1 MALVPGLNREQL
13 AAAGYLAG
21 WRLVRLLP
29 EKWAKRLFDWGADR
43 ASDDGRGMEQLRQNL
58 ARVVGPENVTRE
70 LVRNSMRSYMRYW
83 REAFCLP
90 SIHQDPDLHAKLLS
104 GLQGLESF
112 DDSVARGKGVILTLP
127 HTGNWDMAGVF
138 LVGHYGQ
145 FTTVAERLKPEVLF
159 DAFVDF
165 RESLGF
171 EVLALTGEKTSPFG
185 RLKEV
190 LEAGGVVCLLAERD
204 LTRTGV
210 TVDFMGEEANMAAG
224 PARLA
229 METGAALHVVHS
241 WFEDEG
247 WGLSV
252 SPQVEVTNV
261 QETTQ
266 RLADGFAANIK
277 AHPADWHMLQPQW
290 NVDVKRRAADR
301 AARRAAKDKRTSQEK
316 LEDNGKK

>member
-90 SIHQDPDLHAKLLS
+90 SIHQDPDLHDKLLS
-104 GLQGLESF
+104 GLQGLENF
-112 DDSVARGKGVILTLP
+112 DESVARGKGVILALP

-165 RESLGF
+165 LES
-171 EVLALTGEKTSPFG
+171 A
-185 RLKEV
+185 
-190 LEAGGVVCLLAERD
+190 
-204 LTRTGV
+204 
-210 TVDFMGEEANMAAG
+210 
-224 PARLA
+224 
-229 METGAALHVVHS
+229 
-241 WFEDEG
+241 
-247 WGLSV
+247 
-252 SPQVEVTNV
+252 
-261 QETTQ
+261 
-266 RLADGFAANIK
+266 
-277 AHPADWHMLQPQW
+277 
-290 NVDVKRRAADR
+290 KR
-301 AARRAAKDKRTSQEK
+301 
-316 LEDNGKK
+316 